1 MIILKLDLSATVQS
15 GLSEEGHSMVETIL
29 STGNEAVGHG
39 ALYSGCKYFFGYPI
53 TPQNAIPEFMSR
65 EMFKAGG
72 EYVQA
77 ECETAAINMVF
88 GASAAGARCMT
99 STSSPGIA
107 LMGEGLGGLAVSE
120 LPAVVV
126 DVVRMGP
133 GWGTVQQGQT
143 DYRLLTKG
151 GGNGGFRS
159 ISLAPA
165 SVQEVFDQMQLAFY
179 LADKYR
185 MVVYVVSDYILGEM
199 AERLELKTLDFDP
212 LPPKDWAVRGK
223 GFNGGKHNTIFPSLG
238 MDPGGIPGYHLKQ
251 NKKYKTIEEEEVRYQ
266 TYEIEDADIV
276 LVAYGSSARIS
287 HEVMKRFR
295 ADGIKVGL
303 FRLISLW
310 PFPVQPL
317 RELGDK
323 AARFIAVEDSQGQ
336 MVEDLDSAVQG
347 KAPVDNIGVW
357 ARDLPTPSGVLTP
370 ENIYEE
376 VKKII

>member
-1 MIILKLDLSATVQS
+1 MA
-15 GLSEEGHSMVETIL
+15 ETIL

-65 EMFKAGG
+65 EMFKVGG
-72 EYVQA
+72 SYVQA

-88 GASAAGARCMT
+88 GAAAAGARCMT

-107 LMGEGLGGLAVSE
+107 LMGEGLGGISASE

-151 GGNGGFRS
+151 GGNGGYRC

-165 SVQEVFDQMQLAFY
+165 SVQEVFEHMQTAFY

-185 MVVYVVSDYILGEM
+185 MIVYVVSDYILGEM
-199 AERLELKTLDFDP
+199 AERLELKTLEFDP
-212 LPPKDWAVRGK
+212 LPSKDWAVRGK
-223 GFNGGKHNTIFPSLG
+223 GNNGGTHNTIVPAVG
-238 MDPGGIPGYHLKQ
+238 NIEGGIPGYHLHQ
-251 NKKYKTIEEEEVRYQ
+251 DKKYKTIEREEVRYQ
-266 TYEIEDADIV
+266 TYQTEDADLIM
-276 LVAYGSSARIS
+276 VAYGSSARIS
-287 HEVMKRFR
+287 HEVMKQLR
-295 ADGIKVGL
+295 AEGVKAGL
-303 FRLISLW
+303 FRPISLW
-310 PFPVQPL
+310 PFPVKPL
-317 RELGDK
+317 RELAEGDV
-323 AARFIAVEDSQGQ
+323 RLITVEDSQGQ
-336 MVEDLDSAVQG
+336 LVEDVEFAALG
-347 KAPVDNIGVW
+347 KAPVDLIGVW

-370 ENIYEE
+370 DNVYQE

>member
-1 MIILKLDLSATVQS
+1 MENTII
-15 GLSEEGHSMVETIL
+15 

-39 ALYSGCKYFFGYPI
+39 ALYSDCKYFFGYPI

-72 EYVQA
+72 AYVQA

-107 LMGEGLGGLAVSE
+107 LMGEGLGGLASAE

-151 GGNGGFRS
+151 GGNGGYRC

-165 SVQEVFDQMQLAFY
+165 SVQEIFDQMQLAFY

-185 MVVYVVSDYILGEM
+185 IIVYVVSDYILGEM
-199 AERLELKTLDFDP
+199 AERLELKRIDFGP

-223 GFNGGKHNTIFPSLG
+223 GNNGGSHKTIFPALG
-238 MDPGGIPGYHLKQ
+238 MQPDGIPGYHRHQ
-251 NKKYKTIEEEEVRYQ
+251 DEKYRTIERDEVRYE
-266 TYEIEDADIV
+266 THEMEDAEVV

-287 HEVMKRFR
+287 HEVMKWLR
-295 ADGIKVGL
+295 AEGVKVGL

-310 PFPVQPL
+310 PFPVNQI
-317 RELGDK
+317 RELAGGNV
-323 AARFIAVEDSQGQ
+323 RFIAVEDSQGQ
-336 MVEDLDSAVQG
+336 MVEDVEFAVQG
-347 KAPVDNIGVW
+347 KAPVDLIGVW

-370 ENIYEE
+370 DNVYQE

>member
-1 MIILKLDLSATVQS
+1 MA
-15 GLSEEGHSMVETIL
+15 ETIL

-39 ALYSGCKYFFGYPI
+39 ALYSDCKYFFGYPI

-65 EMFKAGG
+65 EMFRAGG
-72 EYVQA
+72 AYVQA

-107 LMGEGLGGLAVSE
+107 LMGEGLGGLAAAE
-120 LPAVVV
+120 LPSVVV

-151 GGNGGFRS
+151 GGNGGYRC

-165 SVQEVFDQMQLAFY
+165 SVQEVFDQVQLAFY

-185 MVVYVVSDYILGEM
+185 ITVYVVSDYIIGEM
-199 AERLELKTLDFDP
+199 AERLELEKLDFGA
-212 LPPKDWAVRGK
+212 LPAKDWAVRGK
-223 GFNGGKHNTIFPSLG
+223 GNNGGQHKTIFPALG
-238 MDPGGIPGYHLKQ
+238 MTEGGIPGYHLHQ
-251 NKKYKTIEEEEVRYQ
+251 DKKYKIIEKEEVRYE
-266 TYEIEDADIV
+266 TYQIDDADLI

-287 HEVMKRFR
+287 HEVMERLR
-295 ADGIKVGL
+295 ADGIRAGL
-303 FRLISLW
+303 FRPISLW
-310 PFPVQPL
+310 PFPIQPM
-317 RELGDK
+317 RELADRE
-323 AARFIAVEDSQGQ
+323 ARFIAVEDSQGQ
-336 MVEDLDSAVQG
+336 MVEDVEFAVQG
-347 KAPVDNIGVW
+347 KAPVDLIGVW
-357 ARDLPTPSGVLTP
+357 ARDLPTPSGVLSP
-370 ENIYEE
+370 DNIYQE

>member
-1 MIILKLDLSATVQS
+1 
-15 GLSEEGHSMVETIL
+15 MVKTIL

-65 EMFKAGG
+65 EMFKVGG
-72 EYVQA
+72 SYVQA

-88 GASAAGARCMT
+88 GASSAGARCMT

-107 LMGEGLGGLAVSE
+107 LMGEGLGGLSASE

-151 GGNGGFRS
+151 GGNGGYRC

-165 SVQEVFDQMQLAFY
+165 SVQEVFDYMQWAFY

-199 AERLELKTLDFDP
+199 AERLELTTIDFPP

-223 GFNGGKHNTIFPSLG
+223 GNNGGKHKTIVPAVG
-238 MDPGGIPGYHLKQ
+238 THPGGIPGYHLHQ
-251 NKKYKTIEEEEVRYQ
+251 DKKYKTVEQEEVRYQ
-266 TYEIEDADIV
+266 TYRTEDAEVI
-276 LVAYGSSARIS
+276 LVSYGSSARIS
-287 HEVMKRFR
+287 HEVMKRLR
-295 ADGIKVGL
+295 AGGIKAGL
-303 FRLISLW
+303 FRAISLW
-310 PFPVQPL
+310 PFPMKPL
-317 RELGDK
+317 RELTGGK
-323 AARFIAVEDSQGQ
+323 VRFITVEDSQGQ
-336 MVEDLDSAVQG
+336 MVEDVEFAVQG
-347 KAPVDNIGVW
+347 KAPVDLIGVW

-370 ENIYEE
+370 DNVYQE
-376 VKKII
+376 VKKIL

>member
-1 MIILKLDLSATVQS
+1 M
-15 GLSEEGHSMVETIL
+15 GETIL
-29 STGNEAVGHG
+29 STGNEAVGYG
-39 ALYSGCKYFFGYPI
+39 ALYSRCKYFFGYPI

-72 EYVQA
+72 AYVQA

-107 LMGEGLGGLAVSE
+107 LMGEGLGGLSAAE

-151 GGNGGFRS
+151 GGNGGYRC

-165 SVQEVFDQMQLAFY
+165 SVQEVFEYMQLAFH

-185 MVVYVVSDYILGEM
+185 MVVYVVSDYILGET
-199 AERLELKTLDFDP
+199 AERLELRTIDFGP

-223 GFNGGKHNTIFPSLG
+223 GENGGRHNTIVPAVG
-238 MDPGGIPGYHLKQ
+238 TAPGGVPGYHLHQ
-251 NKKYKTIEEEEVRYQ
+251 DKKYKTIEREEVRWETHQ
-266 TYEIEDADIV
+266 TEDAEVV

-287 HEVMKRFR
+287 HEVVKWLR
-295 ADGIKVGL
+295 AEGVKAGL
-303 FRLISLW
+303 FRLITLW
-310 PFPVQPL
+310 PFPLHPL
-317 RELGDK
+317 RELTDPAERG

-336 MVEDLDSAVQG
+336 MVEDVEFALQG
-347 KAPVDNIGVW
+347 KAPVDLIGVW

-370 ENIYEE
+370 DNVYQE

>member
-1 MIILKLDLSATVQS
+1 MGQ
-15 GLSEEGHSMVETIL
+15 TIL

-53 TPQNAIPEFMSR
+53 TPQNEIPEFMSR
-65 EMFKAGG
+65 EMPKAGG
-72 EYVQA
+72 AYVQA

-107 LMGEGLGGLAVSE
+107 LMGEGLGGLSASE

-151 GGNGGFRS
+151 GGNGGYRC

-165 SVQEVFDQMQLAFY
+165 SVQEVFDHMQLAFY

-185 MVVYVVSDYILGEM
+185 IVVYVVSDYILGEM
-199 AERLELKTLDFDP
+199 AERLELKAHDFGP
-212 LPPKDWAVRGK
+212 LPAKDWAVRGK
-223 GFNGGKHNTIFPSLG
+223 GKNGDGHKTIMPAVG
-238 MDPGGIPGYHLKQ
+238 MTAGGVPGYHLHQ
-251 NKKYKTIEEEEVRYQ
+251 NQKYKTIEREEMRYQ
-266 TYEIEDADIV
+266 TYQTDDADVV

-287 HEVMKRFR
+287 HEVMKWLRSEGVK
-295 ADGIKVGL
+295 AGL
-303 FRLISLW
+303 FRPITLW
-310 PFPVQPL
+310 PFPVAPI
-317 RELGDK
+317 RELADS
-323 AARFIAVEDSQGQ
+323 AATFIAVEDSQGQ
-336 MVEDLDSAVQG
+336 LVEDVDYAVQG
-347 KAPVDNIGVW
+347 KARVEIIGVW

-370 ENIYEE
+370 DNVYQE
-376 VKKII
+376 VKRIL